1 MIHGICS
8 GIAVFVLAAL
18 PNLSSS
24 VPQGYNLVW
33 ADEFD
38 AAALDPAKWDYRG
51 LGPRRDAINVK
62 DCVALDGEGHLVL
75 TTKRAGGEYHT
86 AMIDTAGKFEPLFG
100 YFECRVKMQKQ
111 PGHWSAFWLQSPSMG
126 QFIGRPQKGGAEIDI
141 FEYLTKFGD
150 RTQHALHWDG
160 YGPDLK
166 SATAMADVPGLSD
179 GWHTVGF
186 LWTPQEYVFSVD
198 GRETWRT
205 DKAVSHRAE
214 YIILSLE
221 VGPWGGKIAEA
232 KLPDQFLV
240 DYVRV
245 YQRTPDQTIRF

>member
-1 MIHGICS
+1 MIAQILA
-8 GIAVFVLAAL
+8 AVAAFVLASL
-18 PNLSSS
+18 PSTS
-24 VPQGYNLVW
+24 PQAPPGYKLIW

-38 AAALDPAKWDYRG
+38 GRTLDLDKWQYRG
-51 LGPRRDAINVK
+51 LGPRRDAINAE

-75 TTKRAGGEYHT
+75 TTKRVGDRYHT
-86 AMIDTAGKFEPLFG
+86 AMIGTAGKFEARFG

-126 QFIGRPQKGGAEIDI
+126 RSIGNPQEGGAEIDI

-150 RTQHALHWDG
+150 RLQHALHWDG

-179 GWHTVGF
+179 GWHTIGF
-186 LWTPQEYVFSVD
+186 LWAPEEYVFSVD
-198 GRETWRT
+198 GKQTWRT
-205 DKAVSHRAE
+205 GKAVSRRAQ

-221 VGPWGGKIAEA
+221 VGPWGGNIAEA
-232 KLPDQFLV
+232 ALPDHFLV
-240 DYVRV
+240 DYIRV
-245 YQRTPDQTIRF
+245 YQRPQDRKRRF